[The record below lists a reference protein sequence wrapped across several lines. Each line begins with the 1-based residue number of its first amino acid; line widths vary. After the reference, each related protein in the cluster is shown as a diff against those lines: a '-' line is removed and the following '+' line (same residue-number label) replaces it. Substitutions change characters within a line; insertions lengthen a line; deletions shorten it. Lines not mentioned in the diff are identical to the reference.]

1 LSVCALTL
9 LAACSS
15 DKKKSSPTTTTTTT
29 AETSTTTTST
39 GTETTTT
46 TAPVTTTTA
55 SQSATTTTIANTS
68 SVKITGFTYIGDNP
82 VVCNAPTQV
91 ELKWNT
97 SGATKVVLAIDGDGA
112 FANYPNG
119 PKDALFPLSCD

>member
-1 LSVCALTL
+1 
-9 LAACSS
+9 
-15 DKKKSSPTTTTTTT
+15 
-29 AETSTTTTST
+29 
-39 GTETTTT
+39 
-46 TAPVTTTTA
+46 
-55 SQSATTTTIANTS
+55 
-68 SVKITGFTYIGDNP
+68 VKITGFTYIGDNP

-119 PKDALFPLSCD
+119 PKDALFPLSCDGKTHTYKLTASSGARSATSSISVTTQKSS